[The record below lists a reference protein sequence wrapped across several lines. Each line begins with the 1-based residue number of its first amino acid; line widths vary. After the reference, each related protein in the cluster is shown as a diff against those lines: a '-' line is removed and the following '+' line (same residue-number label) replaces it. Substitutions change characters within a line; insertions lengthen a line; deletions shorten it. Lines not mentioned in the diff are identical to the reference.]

1 MDDFVLPIGLAG
13 IVGVAMFSGGG
24 DMSGLTGGGMGAEI
38 KALQTSLAAEQV
50 ISESRQQHL
59 GERAELALQRYQQ
72 GCTVHVRHA
81 AEQRPEHAAAG
92 ATTVEYMPVVAGDVA
107 RNPLTGG
114 RYSAGVT
121 LCDPWGSIGV
131 VGSDGAVED
140 VAHYGGDVHQF
151 IDSHFNNLWGGRRPQ
166 L

>member
-1 MDDFVLPIGLAG
+1 MDDFILPVG
-13 IVGVAMFSGGG
+13 IVGLVGAAMFSGGG
-24 DMSGLTGGGMGAEI
+24 NLDGLTGGGMGAQI
-38 KALQTSLAAEQV
+38 KQMQTEMAFEQV
-50 ISESRQQHL
+50 ASESRQQHL

-81 AEQRPEHAAAG
+81 ADQRPEHVAAG
-92 ATTVEYMPVVAGDVA
+92 GTTVEYLPVVQGDVA

-114 RYSAGVT
+114 AYSQGVT

-131 VGSDGAVED
+131 VGPDGAVED

-151 IDSHFNNLWGGRRPQ
+151 VTAHFNNIWGGRKP